1 MPEVAD
7 VFRLHGADYLRL
19 YEDRLLPSHRQAIQD
34 ILACRT
40 PAMGGHVEADCDHCG
55 HRKVVFHSCKNRH
68 CPKCMGEDTA
78 RWLEKQRLEL
88 LPVPHFHVVFTL
100 PHDLRRHV
108 RSNQKDLLNALTA
121 AAAQAL
127 KRLCLDPRHLGGRI
141 GILSVIHTW
150 TRTLDYHPH
159 VHCLV
164 PAGALSPD
172 GTTWA
177 PAREGFLVPVKALS
191 ILFRVEFMARARKAL
206 PHIRFPQSL
215 WEKPWVVYCKPAV
228 PGPDQLLEY
237 LGRYLH
243 RTAITNRRIV
253 AVEGGNVTFRY
264 KDSRG
269 KRWRT
274 RTLPALEFIRLFL
287 QHVLPRGFHKVRHYG
302 LLSPK
307 NRTTR
312 RRLALLLHLSAAK
325 TTPPANS
332 DSPITRQKT
341 PKHPVSCPVCKIG
354 RLTPV
359 FVFIPVPPSRP
370 PP

>member
-7 VFRLHGADYLRL
+7 VFRLYGADYLQL
-19 YEDRLLPSHRQAIQD
+19 YGDRLLPSHRKAIHD
-34 ILACRT
+34 IAACRT
-40 PAMGGHVEADCDHCG
+40 PAMGGHVVAGCDHCG

-78 RWLEKQRLEL
+78 RWLEKHRLEL
-88 LPVPHFHVVFTL
+88 LPVPYFHVVFTL
-100 PHDLRRHV
+100 PDELRRLV
-108 RSNQKDLLNALTA
+108 RSNQKTLLSALMVA
-121 AAAQAL
+121 VAEAL
-127 KRLCLDPRHLGGRI
+127 KRLCRDPRHLGGRI
-141 GILSVIHTW
+141 GILTVLHTW
-150 TRTLDYHPH
+150 TRTLEYHPH

-164 PAGALSPD
+164 PGGALSPD
-172 GTTWA
+172 ETTWI
-177 PAREGFLVPVKALS
+177 PARDGFLVPVKALS
-191 ILFRVEFMARARKAL
+191 TLFRAEFMKRARQTL
-206 PHIRFPQSL
+206 PPIRFPQSV
-215 WEKPWVVYCKPAV
+215 WKKPWVVYCKPGV

-274 RTLPALEFIRLFL
+274 RTLPALAFIRLFL

-307 NRTTR
+307 NRHLR
-312 RRLALLLHLSAAK
+312 RRLALLLHLTSSI
-325 TTPPANS
+325 TSPPASIASPNS
-332 DSPITRQKT
+332 RQNT
-341 PKHPVSCPVCKIG
+341 PRPLVLCPVCKIG
-354 RLTPV
+354 HLTPV
-359 FVFIPVPPSRP
+359 PVFIPVPPIRP